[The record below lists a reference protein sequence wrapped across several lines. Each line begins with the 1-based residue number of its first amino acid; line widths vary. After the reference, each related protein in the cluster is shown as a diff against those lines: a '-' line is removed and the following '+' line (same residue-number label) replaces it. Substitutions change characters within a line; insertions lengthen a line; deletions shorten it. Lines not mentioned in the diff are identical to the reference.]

1 MRPRRA
7 TVAIAATIAAA
18 GVTACGDEDTDG
30 GGEASESAAGT
41 PTFTSPASITNPY
54 LPISE
59 QGRCVLAGTE
69 EGAKI
74 RVVRTLLDRTERFEF
89 EGQTVDAAIVEDRE
103 WEDGELVERT
113 LDYFA
118 QDDAGTVHYFGEDVT
133 DYQDGKVVG
142 HEGAFRYGEETDKL
156 GVVMPADPE
165 VGTEWVF
172 EDALPITR
180 ETDRVVEQL
189 DTAEAGGETYEDV
202 IRVREFQEPADE
214 VEFKLYARGFGPISE
229 ANGKIDLV
237 SCS

>member
-1 MRPRRA
+1 MGPRGA
-7 TVAIAATIAAA
+7 TLAIAAAIAAMA
-18 GVTACGDEDTDG
+18 VTACGDEETER
-30 GGEASESAAGT
+30 GEEAGAAAGA
-41 PTFTSPASITNPY
+41 PTFTDPASITNPY
-54 LPISE
+54 LPISAHE
-59 QGRCVLAGTE
+59 RCELAGTE
-69 EGAKI
+69 EGAEI
-74 RVVRTLLDRTERFEF
+74 RVVRTLLDRTEPFEF

-133 DYQDGKVVG
+133 DYEDGKVVG

-156 GVVMPADPE
+156 GVVMPAEPD

-180 ETDRVVEQL
+180 ETDRVVERL

-202 IRVREFQEPADE
+202 VRVREFQEPAE
-214 VEFKLYARGFGPISE
+214 ETEFKLYARGFGPISE

-237 SCS
+237 GCG